1 MDVLTRTGLV
11 TWSNFVTVAVV
22 VGIVYA
28 VLVAL
33 RRRLNRGLYLRE
45 ADDTIRALLRIFLL
59 VIDPVALM
67 VLLAV
72 FVAIWPFVHGM
83 VAVLLLA
90 FSWRHVHNYI
100 AGRVLRFDR
109 SVQVGRRLVSR
120 NHSGVIETFGLTALY
135 LHRDDGR
142 RRASY
147 ATLLNEGYTVAG
159 DPSRGGFYRLQV
171 LLSDTQSSSE
181 QLCYTLLDNPYVA
194 PGFQLEA
201 HAADEDEQLV
211 EVSVGLHRAEHL
223 THLLEQLREAGYQAS
238 VQAR

>member
-83 VAVLLLA
+83 
-90 FSWRHVHNYI
+90 
-100 AGRVLRFDR
+100 R
-109 SVQVGRRLVSR
+109 S
-120 NHSGVIETFGLTALY
+120 E
-135 LHRDDGR
+135 
-142 RRASY
+142 
-147 ATLLNEGYTVAG
+147 
-159 DPSRGGFYRLQV
+159 
-171 LLSDTQSSSE
+171 
-181 QLCYTLLDNPYVA
+181 
-194 PGFQLEA
+194 
-201 HAADEDEQLV
+201 
-211 EVSVGLHRAEHL
+211 
-223 THLLEQLREAGYQAS
+223 
-238 VQAR
+238 